1 MAQVT
6 VFTKNNCVQCKMT
19 KRYLDNMGVGYEEI
33 NIEEQPEYLAQLK
46 DAGFKQ
52 TPVVQIAGQEAFSGF
67 QPDALK
73 SLTA

>member
-1 MAQVT
+1 MKQVT
-6 VFTKNNCVQCKMT
+6 VFTKNNCIQCKMT
-19 KRYLDNMGVGYEEI
+19 KRYLDGINVAYQEI

-52 TPVVQIAGQEAFSGF
+52 TPVVQIEGQEAFSGF
-67 QPDALK
+67 QPAVLQ